1 MTYFSDRSG
10 PARGSELR
18 QRAEE
23 VFAGLD
29 RKTFSAAAPDVK
41 SLVEELNIFH
51 IELEM
56 QNEELRRTQT
66 ELEASR
72 RHLADLFAYAPIG
85 FLVLSPEGQMLELNS
100 LVQDYFGL
108 SEQMLIKRTLDSF
121 ISPESFSGY
130 AAARQA
136 VLTGEQAIAEADV
149 RLRVTPSHQFWARLR
164 MDMIEDHREP
174 GRQLIL
180 CSVRNIEREKAAEQ
194 VLLNAKTEL
203 ISQVERRTDELEV
216 SERKYSLLLNRASDA
231 ILVSELRSGVIVEAN
246 AQAARLLNLSEA
258 RLIGARLD
266 SCFSAE
272 QVRQFFA
279 SAAAGESGGSVVE
292 TAVFSQQGR
301 LSIPVEV
308 STAVIEFER
317 QQLLLQILRDISGRK
332 QAEEALRLAKKRTE
346 HANMALMTAANKAK
360 RLAEEARQAN
370 KAKSRFLA
378 AMSHEI
384 RTPMNAIIG
393 MTDIVLQTELQQE
406 QRRFLGIVRNSAGRL
421 LDLINDILDLSK
433 IEAGKITLSPAPF
446 SLEDSMK
453 SVCEEMQVL
462 AEQKGLYLHF
472 HLKGRLRHHVVG
484 DLGHIRQVLVNL
496 LGNAVKF
503 TDEGCVVFAVELL
516 EPLPTQ
522 PPDPAAVRFV
532 ISDSGPGIPVEKQ
545 AAIFEAFEQ
554 SHKGKGGT
562 GLGLSISMQLVK
574 LMGSVIEVDSKPGK
588 GSCFFFT
595 LALPTA
601 DKPGRAA
608 EPTCP
613 PSRIRAARK
622 KRAEGQPLTVLL
634 VDDVEANRV
643 LAKYLLEQR
652 GWQVQEAANGQ
663 EAVDMLAS
671 KNYDLVLMDV
681 EMPVLDGLA
690 ATKLIREREAAWGG
704 HVPVIAMTAHA
715 LRGDRERMLAAGMD
729 DYVSKPLVLEDFF
742 AAVER
747 QLETSKAA

>member
-29 RKTFSAAAPDVK
+29 RKTFSANAPDVK

-72 RHLADLFAYAPIG
+72 RHLADLFTRAPIG
-85 FLVLSPEGQMLELNS
+85 FLVLRPDGQMLEINS
-100 LVQDYFGL
+100 LIQDYFGL
-108 SEQMLIKRTLDSF
+108 SEQMLVKRTLDSF

-136 VLTGEQAIAEADV
+136 VLTGAQAIAEADV
-149 RLRVTPSHQFWARLR
+149 LLRVTPSKQFWARLR

-174 GRQLIL
+174 GSQLLL

-194 VLLNAKTEL
+194 VLLNARTEL
-203 ISQVERRTDELEV
+203 ISQVERRTSELEV

-231 ILVSELRSGVIVEAN
+231 ILVSELRSGIIVEAN
-246 AQAARLLNLSEA
+246 EQAARLLNLPADE
-258 RLIGARLD
+258 LTGVRLD
-266 SCFSAE
+266 SVFSAE

-279 SAAAGESGGSVVE
+279 AADEDGGGVVE
-292 TAVFSQQGR
+292 TAIFSRQGR
-301 LSIPVEV
+301 LKIPVEV
-308 STAVIEFER
+308 SSAVVEFER
-317 QQLLLQILRDISGRK
+317 RQLLLQMLRDISGRK
-332 QAEEALRLAKKRTE
+332 QAEEALRQAKKRTE
-346 HANMALMTAANKAK
+346 HANMALMTAASKAK

-406 QRRFLGIVRNSAGRL
+406 QRRFLGIVRSSAGRL

-446 SLEDSMK
+446 CLEDSMK
-453 SVCEEMQVL
+453 AVWEEMQVL

-472 HLKGRLRHHVVG
+472 SCKGRLRHHVVG
-484 DLGHIRQVLVNL
+484 DLGHLRQVLVNL
-496 LGNAVKF
+496 IGNAVKF
-503 TDEGCVVFAVELL
+503 TDEGCVVFTVELL
-516 EPLPTQ
+516 EPLPAQ
-522 PPDPAAVRFV
+522 PPDTVSVRFIV
-532 ISDSGPGIPVEKQ
+532 SDSGPGIPEEKQ

-562 GLGLSISMQLVK
+562 GLGLSISMQLIK
-574 LMGSVIEVDSKPGK
+574 LMGSVIEVDSQPGT

-595 LALPTA
+595 LVLPTA
-601 DKPGRAA
+601 AKPDSAA
-608 EPTCP
+608 AP
-613 PSRIRAARK
+613 PPHIRTARR
-622 KRAEGQPLTVLL
+622 KRPEGQPMTVLL

-652 GWQVQEAANGQ
+652 GWLVQEAADGQ
-663 EAVDMLAS
+663 EAVDMLAR

-690 ATKLIREREAAWGG
+690 ATKIIREREAAWGG

-747 QLETSKAA
+747 QLETSRAA